1 MNGRQSKE
9 KRQQHSV
16 SPLPAALDDLDK
28 HCDVAFWHRRGNVF
42 KATGPSPYPFA
53 HNSFYDVPMKTLET
67 RSPYRILLVDDDQHL
82 LQSMGAWLDDQGFQT
97 FQATNRQT
105 AEKHLAAHELDLA
118 LVDLRLGNE
127 DGFEVLHHCKKHYP
141 QVAVLLM
148 TGYATVETGVEAVRA
163 GAFDLLT
170 KPLIDD
176 EILVA
181 FNRALSQQQVIEE
194 NEQLKTQLDKR
205 FGRASIIGN
214 DQRMQKTFDMVDNI
228 ADTKATVLI
237 TGESGTGKSLI
248 ARAIHQR
255 STRRKAP
262 FIEIACGALPENL
275 LESEL
280 FGHVAGSFT
289 GATGNK
295 EGKFKQAEGG
305 TIFLDEIGTASPSMQ
320 VKLLR
325 VLQELEFEQVGG
337 SQTFKVDTRII
348 LATNEDL
355 SQAVAEGRFRE
366 DLYYRVNV
374 INIELPSL
382 RERVSDI
389 PTLVRHF
396 LDKVCEEESKSVE
409 GFDAEA
415 LQALTSYDWPGNVRE
430 LQNIVERAVLL
441 GKGPLL
447 GVEDLPGHINSVRP
461 AAIASSSAGKRQSLK
476 EALEAPERQI
486 ILQCLR
492 DNNWNR
498 NETADQL
505 GINRT
510 TLYKKMKKLG
520 LENPR
525 TVLTEW

>member
-1 MNGRQSKE
+1 
-9 KRQQHSV
+9 
-16 SPLPAALDDLDK
+16 
-28 HCDVAFWHRRGNVF
+28 
-42 KATGPSPYPFA
+42 
-53 HNSFYDVPMKTLET
+53 MKTNET
-67 RSPYRILLVDDDQHL
+67 NSPYRILLVDDDQHL
-82 LQSMGAWLDDQGFQT
+82 LQSMGAWLDEQGFHT
-97 FQATNRQT
+97 MQATNCEA
-105 AEKHLAAHELDLA
+105 AEKHLASNPVDLA

-141 QVAVLLM
+141 QVSVLLM
-148 TGYATVETGVEAVRA
+148 TGYATVDTGVEAVRA

-181 FNRALSQQQVIEE
+181 FKRALSQQQVIEE
-194 NEQLKTQLDKR
+194 NEQLKTQLDER

-214 DQRMQKTFDMVDNI
+214 DRRMQKTFDMVDNI

-237 TGESGTGKSLI
+237 TGESGTGKSMI

-255 STRRKAP
+255 SSRRKAP

-325 VLQELEFEQVGG
+325 ILQELEFEQVGG
-337 SQTFKVDTRII
+337 SETFKIDTRII

-355 SQAVAEGRFRE
+355 SKAVAEGRFRQ

-389 PTLVRHF
+389 PTLTQHF
-396 LDKVCEEESKSVE
+396 LLKVCEEEGKSVE
-409 GFDAEA
+409 GFDAAA
-415 LQALTSYDWPGNVRE
+415 LQALTSYGWPGNVRE

-441 GKGPLL
+441 GKGPML
-447 GVEDLPGHINSVRP
+447 GVPDLPTHLSNGSPVSTTIS
-461 AAIASSSAGKRQSLK
+461 AAGKRQTLK
-476 EALEAPERQI
+476 EALEGPERQI

-492 DNNWNR
+492 ENNWNR
-498 NETADQL
+498 NETADEL

-525 TVLTEW
+525 GVLTEW